1 MAIPKQITFEGN
13 KYNLGNK
20 DRVSAATAQQYP
32 DANGIQRITAAAAT
46 VIDGTTTLV
55 DLAVDG
61 AFNITMP
68 AAEAGRKIRF
78 FWSVEQATGHRD
90 IGRAGSDT
98 FAGNLNY
105 TIEASGD
112 STMDS
117 IPVANTIQTI
127 TVKDD
132 VNIGSYIDFHCAS
145 DGLWLV
151 SGHSVLDSIGEV
163 ATLA

>member
-1 MAIPKQITFEGN
+1 
-13 KYNLGNK
+13 
-20 DRVSAATAQQYP
+20 
-32 DANGIQRITAAAAT
+32 
-46 VIDGTTTLV
+46 
-55 DLAVDG
+55 
-61 AFNITMP
+61 
-68 AAEAGRKIRF
+68 
-78 FWSVEQATGHRD
+78 
-90 IGRAGSDT
+90 
-98 FAGNLNY
+98 
-105 TIEASGD
+105 
-112 STMDS
+112 MDS